1 LLFLFL
7 FFLKRIPGTD
17 VIPAGNEYKN
27 QQKMT
32 FQKQKVDFFR
42 LNLAMQDNV
51 MQECHK
57 RGVKKLVSCL
67 STCIFPDKTT
77 YPIDETML
85 HNGPPHPSNESYAYA
100 KRMIDVLTR
109 MYYKDYGVNYTSVIL
124 TNVFGKYDNFHL
136 EDSHVAPGLIHKV
149 YLAKQNVTPFTVLG
163 SGKPLR
169 QFIYAKDL
177 GRLLLWSLQK
187 YDNVDPI
194 ILSVD
199 EDDEISIGELA
210 RSIAEAMNYK
220 VGRQREGERVQK
232 RRRLKD

>member
-1 LLFLFL
+1 
-7 FFLKRIPGTD
+7 
-17 VIPAGNEYKN
+17 
-27 QQKMT
+27 
-32 FQKQKVDFFR
+32 
-42 LNLAMQDNV
+42 MQDNV

-85 HNGPPHPSNESYAYA
+85 HNGAPHSSNESYAYA

-109 MYYKDYGVNYTSVIL
+109 MYKKDFGVNYTSVVL

-149 YLAKQNVTPFTVLG
+149 YLAKKQGRPFTILG

-177 GRLLLWSLQK
+177 GKLLLWALQS
-187 YDNVDPI
+187 YDKVEPV

-199 EDDEISIGELA
+199 EKDEVSIGDLA
-210 RSIAEAMNYK
+210 RTIAEAMEFK
-220 VGRQREGERVQK
+220 VR
-232 RRRLKD
+232 